1 MATWRASQSWDTP
14 MSRTY
19 LPFSQQKL
27 AAVDVRRPGTLCMP
41 CRLCRVSS
49 LSICWLCKG
58 QGKGSY
64 LPSFS
69 SVLSISSLVMPKP
82 SQ

>member
-1 MATWRASQSWDTP
+1 

-19 LPFSQQKL
+19 LPFSQRYS
-27 AAVDVRRPGTLCMP
+27 AVVDAQRPGTWCMP

-49 LSICWLCKG
+49 VSVCSLCKG